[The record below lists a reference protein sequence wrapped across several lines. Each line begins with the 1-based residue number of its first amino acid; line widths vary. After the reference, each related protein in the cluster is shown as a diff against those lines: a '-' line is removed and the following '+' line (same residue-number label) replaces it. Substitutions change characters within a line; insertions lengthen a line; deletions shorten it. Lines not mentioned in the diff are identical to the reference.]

1 MAIERIGV
9 VGAGVMGS
17 EIAFAAAAAG
27 IDVALRDIERALID
41 KGIAHIR
48 AIAERRAASGR
59 MTEED
64 AAALMARVSAAEAEE
79 DLASCGLVIEAVTER
94 MDVKWSVFAALDAG
108 TPAETILTS
117 NTSGLSISE
126 LASVTSRPERVLG
139 LHFFNPAS
147 TMRLV
152 EVIRGEG
159 TSEATAEAG
168 AELVR
173 RLGKTPVAVAGVPG
187 VPGQPDPRARA
198 LRGVPPRRRGRRRP
212 GRGRRGRGGLRTRPD
227 GAVRARRPDRPRH
240 PRARPERPRRGLR
253 GALRRRRRD
262 GGPRRRRTA
271 GREVRRGLLRRSG
284 PRGRAGRARPRRRRA
299 LLPGGPR
306 RGPPLPGGGG
316 RIRPR
321 PRARAAARGGLVG
334 GAAGVGH
341 RRGRGRGPGPDGR
354 AVAVGGAL
362 PPDSVGRPSDQSPRR
377 RSGRGPLLSERSL
390 ATFG

>member
-27 IDVALRDIERALID
+27 IDVVLRDVERALID

-48 AIAERRAASGR
+48 TIAERRAASGR

-64 AAALMARVSAAEAEE
+64 AAALTARVSPAEAEE

-94 MDVKWSVFAALDAG
+94 MDVKRSVFAALDAG
-108 TPAETILTS
+108 TPAETILAS

-173 RLGKTPVAVAGVPG
+173 RLGKTPVAVAECPG
-187 VPGQPDPRARA
+187 FLVNRILVRA
-198 LRGVPPRRRGRRRP
+198 LCEAYRRGAEAGAGLAEADAAVVASGPAPMGPFALGDLIGLDTLAHVQSDLVAAYGERFDDGGVMAGHVAAGRLGAKSGEGFYAGRAPEAAPDEP
-212 GRGRRGRGGLRTRPD
+212 GRDVAERYYLGALDEARRCLEEEVASARDLELALQLGAGWSEGPLAWATAE
-227 GAVRARRPDRPRH
+227 GEAAVRARL
-240 PRARPERPRRGLR
+240 AELS
-253 GALRRRRRD
+253 
-262 GGPRRRRTA
+262 
-271 GREVRRGLLRRSG
+271 RSG
-284 PRGRAGRARPRRRRA
+284 ERFRPI
-299 LLPGGPR
+299 P
-306 RGPPLPGGGG
+306 
-316 RIRPR
+316 
-321 PRARAAARGGLVG
+321 
-334 GAAGVGH
+334 
-341 RRGRGRGPGPDGR
+341 
-354 AVAVGGAL
+354 
-362 PPDSVGRPSDQSPRR
+362 
-377 RSGRGPLLSERSL
+377 
-390 ATFG
+390 